1 MPQLKQASEYLR
13 SNRLSEVAQQI
24 ALSSERTVSDFDGT
38 KMNLEKLYS
47 KLVQIEGE
55 KDRERRLTKQRE
67 WVCVLVRNRKCSMI
81 DLLSFLR
88 RVIEEI
94 LHTEE
99 AYSADLKLVVEVCQ
113 PLYSWLRA
121 V

>member
-1 MPQLKQASEYLR
+1 MLTVTICTSINLSLSLMPQLKQASEYLR

-67 WVCVLVRNRKCSMI
+67 
-81 DLLSFLR
+81 
-88 RVIEEI
+88 
-94 LHTEE
+94 
-99 AYSADLKLVVEVCQ
+99 
-113 PLYSWLRA
+113 
-121 V
+121 

>member
-1 MPQLKQASEYLR
+1 MA
-13 SNRLSEVAQQI
+13 
-24 ALSSERTVSDFDGT
+24 DFDNT
-38 KMNLEKLYS
+38 KTSLEKLHS

-67 WVCVLVRNRKCSMI
+67 WVRNLWYLVEKKRISIIFVFN
-81 DLLSFLR
+81 FR

-99 AYSADLKLVVEVCQ
+99 AYVADLKLVVEV
-113 PLYSWLRA
+113 YMGI
-121 V
+121 